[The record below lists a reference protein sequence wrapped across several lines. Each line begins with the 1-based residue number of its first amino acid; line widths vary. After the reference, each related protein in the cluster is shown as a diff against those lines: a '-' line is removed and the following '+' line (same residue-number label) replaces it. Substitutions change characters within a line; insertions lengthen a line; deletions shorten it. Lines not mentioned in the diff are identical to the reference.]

1 MRGPRPPI
9 HLDDRNDPRMEAY
22 AGEWLQLLIRWV
34 HVITGIAWIGASF
47 YFIWLD
53 NSLRPPPDAL
63 DAPHAVGGELWAIHG
78 GGFYHVE
85 KFRVAPSVLPATLHW
100 FKWEAYSTWLS
111 GFALLVVLYWWHA
124 GTYMIDRGVAA
135 ITPGEAVA
143 ISAVSLAVG
152 WIVYDQLCKR
162 LGFAHERLLGGL
174 LVAFIGVVA
183 WSLSLVLSGRA
194 LFIQIG
200 AMLGTMMAANVLF
213 VIIPSQRALVDA
225 KAQGRAPDPIYGMRG
240 KQRSVHNNYL
250 TLPVL
255 LTMIGNHYPM
265 TFGHPHAWIVL
276 LCMLLLAAWVRHFFN
291 LRHRGRTV
299 WAIPASA
306 AVGAL
311 VLALAIAPPKPSTAM
326 QVSFADAQSIVR
338 ERCSACHAT
347 KPRQEGIATAPKGII
362 LETPAQIVANAAAIR
377 AQAVASRA
385 MPLGNLTGMTDDE
398 RARLAAWIDAGAH
411 VD

>member
-1 MRGPRPPI
+1 MRAPRRQFIDLHPTKP
-9 HLDDRNDPRMEAY
+9 MEAY
-22 AGEWLQLLIRWV
+22 AGEWLQFLIRWV
-34 HVITGIAWIGASF
+34 HLITGIAWIGASF

-53 NSLRPPPDAL
+53 NHLRAPLAASDAPDAI
-63 DAPHAVGGELWAIHG
+63 GGEMWAIHG

-85 KFRVAPSVLPATLHW
+85 KFRVAPAALPPTLHW

-111 GFALLVVLYWWHA
+111 GFALFVVLYWWHA
-124 GTYMIDRGVAA
+124 DTYMIDRSVAA
-135 ITPGEAVA
+135 ISPTQAVT
-143 ISAVSLAVG
+143 ISAAVLLVG
-152 WIVYDQLCKR
+152 WLVYDQLCKR
-162 LGFAHERLLGGL
+162 LGFAHERLLGVL
-174 LVAFIGVVA
+174 LVAFLTVVA
-183 WSLSLVLSGRA
+183 WGLSHLFSGRA
-194 LFIQIG
+194 MFIQIG

-213 VIIPSQRALVDA
+213 VIIPSQRALVAA
-225 KAQGRAPDPIYGMRG
+225 KEQGRAPDPIHGLRG

-255 LTMIGNHYPM
+255 VTMISNHYPM
-265 TFGHPHAWIVL
+265 TFGHAHSWIVL
-276 LCMLLLAAWVRHFFN
+276 LAMLLLAAWVRHFFN

-311 VLALAIAPPKPSTAM
+311 ALAIAIAPAKPSGAM
-326 QVSFADAQSIVR
+326 RVSFADAQSIIQA
-338 ERCSACHAT
+338 RCTACHAMQ
-347 KPRQEGIATAPKGII
+347 PRQQGIAVAPKGIV

-377 AQAVASRA
+377 TQAVTSRA

>member
-1 MRGPRPPI
+1 
-9 HLDDRNDPRMEAY
+9 MEAY

-53 NSLRPPPDAL
+53 NHLHAPPDAR
-63 DAPHAVGGELWAIHG
+63 DAPDAVGGELWAIHG
-78 GGFYHVE
+78 GGFYHVA
-85 KFRVAPSVLPATLHW
+85 KYRVAPSALPPTLHW

-124 GTYMIDRGVAA
+124 DTYMIDRSVSV
-135 ITPGEAVA
+135 ITPGQAVA
-143 ISAVSLAVG
+143 ISAALLVVG
-152 WIVYDQLCKR
+152 WIFYDQLCKR
-162 LGFAHERLLGGL
+162 LGFAHERLLGVL
-174 LVAFIGVVA
+174 LVVFMGTVA
-183 WSLSLVLSGRA
+183 WALSQVLSGRA
-194 LFIQIG
+194 MFIQIG

-225 KAQGRAPDPIYGMRG
+225 KAQGRAPDPVYGMRG

-255 LTMIGNHYPM
+255 ITMISNHYPM
-265 TFGHPHAWIVL
+265 TFGHPHAWVVL

-299 WAIPASA
+299 WTIPATA
-306 AVGAL
+306 ALGAL
-311 VLALAIAPPKPSTAM
+311 VLAFAIAPPKASTVPTK
-326 QVSFADAQSIVR
+326 VSFADAQTIIHA
-338 ERCSACHAT
+338 RCSACHAT
-347 KPRQEGIATAPKGII
+347 KPSQEGIAVAPKGIV

-377 AQAVASRA
+377 QQAVASHA

-398 RARLAAWIDAGAH
+398 RARLAAWIDNGAH
-411 VD
+411 AD

>member
-1 MRGPRPPI
+1 
-9 HLDDRNDPRMEAY
+9 MEAY

-53 NSLRPPPDAL
+53 SSLRPPPDAR
-63 DAPHAVGGELWAIHG
+63 DAPDAVGGELWAIHG
-78 GGFYHVE
+78 GGFYHVA
-85 KFRVAPSVLPATLHW
+85 KYRVAPAALPPTLHW

-124 GTYMIDRGVAA
+124 DTYMIDRSVAA
-135 ITPGEAVA
+135 ITPGHA
-143 ISAVSLAVG
+143 IVLSAALLAVG

-162 LGFAHERLLGGL
+162 LGFAHERLLGVL
-174 LVAFIGVVA
+174 LVVFVAAVA
-183 WSLSLVLSGRA
+183 WSLSRVVSGRA
-194 LFIQIG
+194 MFIQVG

-225 KAQGRAPDPIYGMRG
+225 KAQGRAPDPIYGLRG

-255 LTMIGNHYPM
+255 ITMIGNHYPM

-299 WAIPASA
+299 WAIPATA
-306 AVGAL
+306 ALGAL
-311 VLALAIAPPKPSTAM
+311 ALAVAIAPPKASTAM
-326 QVSFADAQSIVR
+326 QVSFSDAQAIIR
-338 ERCSACHAT
+338 ARCSACHAT
-347 KPRQEGIATAPKGII
+347 KPRQEGIAVAPKGIV

-377 AQAVASRA
+377 QQAVASRA

-398 RARLAAWIDAGAH
+398 RARLAAWIDAGAR
-411 VD
+411 VE